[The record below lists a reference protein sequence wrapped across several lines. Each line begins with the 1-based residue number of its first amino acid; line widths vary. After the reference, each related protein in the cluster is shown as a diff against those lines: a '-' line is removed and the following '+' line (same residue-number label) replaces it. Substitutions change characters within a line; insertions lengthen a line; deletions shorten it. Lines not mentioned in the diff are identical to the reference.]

1 MLITFIYYAILQNT
15 MHSTMQTDF
24 REKFGKKYIN
34 LFNLQTILLTK
45 ENFMKRVICL
55 LLAIASICGCLFMG
69 KARLNIHA
77 ETNELDLKCT
87 SYVLVDYNTGKV
99 LSENNKD
106 EKLQVA
112 SMVKLMTALL
122 TMEKIENNE
131 WSLDT
136 KLMTSEYAA
145 SMEGSQAFLDAG
157 QEYTVDEL
165 LKSVIVASANDS
177 CVVIAENFAGSEKNF
192 TDLMNKRA
200 KELGMNNT
208 YYENSTGLP
217 SPNEYSTSYDI
228 SIVLREVC
236 KHELYHKY
244 ATIWMDSL
252 THKSGRKTELVNT
265 NRLIRYYDGCDCGKT
280 GFTDEAGYCL
290 SASALRNGL
299 RLVSVVTGCKSSQA
313 RFEESSK
320 LLNYGFA
327 NFESKKVVDSQ
338 NLIDIT
344 NNFRKSKQNIEVMA
358 ERDCYVTSKRG
369 DNSQIETKVELN
381 KNVKLPIS
389 KNQTVGK
396 VLVIENGIVVDE
408 VNLLAKDD
416 YKKQSYM
423 SYVEQVI
430 ENWAI

>member
-1 MLITFIYYAILQNT
+1 MKRIICFLLVIISICTCLVASKN
-15 MHSTMQTDF
+15 
-24 REKFGKKYIN
+24 K
-34 LFNLQTILLTK
+34 FNLK
-45 ENFMKRVICL
+45 
-55 LLAIASICGCLFMG
+55 
-69 KARLNIHA
+69 A
-77 ETNELDLKCT
+77 ETNNLDLDCT

-99 LSENNKD
+99 LLENKKD

-131 WSLDT
+131 WNLDT

-165 LKSVIVASANDS
+165 LKSIIVASANDS

-192 TDLMNKRA
+192 TDLMNKKA
-200 KELGMNNT
+200 KDLGMMNT

-228 SIVLREVC
+228 SIILREVC
-236 KHELYHKY
+236 KHDLYHKY
-244 ATIWMDSL
+244 ATIWMDTL

-290 SASALRNGL
+290 SASALKNGL
-299 RLVSVVTGCKSSQA
+299 RLVSVVTGCKSSKS

-327 NFESKKVVDSQ
+327 NYVSKKVVDSQ
-338 NLIDIT
+338 NFIDIT
-344 NNFRKSKQNIEVMA
+344 NNFKRTKQKIETTPSK
-358 ERDCYVTSKRG
+358 DCFVTIRRG
-369 DNSQIETKVELN
+369 SELGVETKVVLN
-381 KNVKLPIS
+381 DNIKLPLS
-389 KNQTVGK
+389 KGQEIGK
-396 VLVIENGIVVDE
+396 ILVIEDGVIIDE
-408 VNLLAKDD
+408 VKLLAKED
-416 YKKQSYM
+416 YKKQSYFG
-423 SYVEQVI
+423 YIEQVI
-430 ENWAI
+430 ENWSF